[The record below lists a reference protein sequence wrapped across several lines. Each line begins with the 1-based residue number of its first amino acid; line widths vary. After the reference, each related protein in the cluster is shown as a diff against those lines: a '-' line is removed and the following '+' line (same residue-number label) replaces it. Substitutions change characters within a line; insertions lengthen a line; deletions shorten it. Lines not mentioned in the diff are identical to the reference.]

1 VQEWGCCCCCGD
13 GGGGG
18 GDGDGGGNGVVDLV
32 LVVVLGFNATSSC
45 RVTLAKS
52 PLGLLKST
60 YVARQ

>member
-1 VQEWGCCCCCGD
+1 MVLLLLLLLLLLVCWCWFWLLCC
-13 GGGGG
+13 
-18 GDGDGGGNGVVDLV
+18 
-32 LVVVLGFNATSSC
+32 FWYINATSSC